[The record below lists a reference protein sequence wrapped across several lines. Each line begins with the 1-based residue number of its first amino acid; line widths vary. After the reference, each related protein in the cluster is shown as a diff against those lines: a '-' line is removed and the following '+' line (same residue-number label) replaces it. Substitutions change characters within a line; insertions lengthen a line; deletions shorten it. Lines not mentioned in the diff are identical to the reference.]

1 MLKAYVWLQTSDGS
15 IQQVEQE
22 VAMYC
27 PFICQEI
34 HAGMGS
40 SKNYPISL
48 PSRVNPSMLSL
59 ILDYCRFHQV
69 LGRSNKVVLVI
80 GELCFF
86 MCPDNFLERKSF
98 DEKFVRMDTKRLCE
112 LTSAADSLQLKPLV
126 DLTSRAL
133 ARVIEGKTPE
143 EIREIFHLPDDLTE
157 EEKLEPIKNTMDDP
171 RIRLLNRLYARKRK
185 ELKERERL
193 KNVETEEDRGDERSV
208 DDLLSFINGGG
219 EDSKGTRTSKSKKK
233 SRKRK
238 DLKTAY
244 SNCTSTSNN
253 TSSSNHDVDVNK
265 KETNELHS
273 ESGNPSLHN
282 KLLNDVCNATKL
294 LDLED
299 DGLAAEDEFDGI
311 DPALKEKLDREVE
324 DFARRLNSDWPE
336 IMQEILSR
344 GQERRPLPLT
354 VNGNGSLRRYTSSD
368 QRHK

>member
-1 MLKAYVWLQTSDGS
+1 
-15 IQQVEQE
+15 
-22 VAMYC
+22 MYC

-40 SKNYPISL
+40 SKNYPIISL

-69 LGRSNKVVLVI
+69 LGRSNK
-80 GELCFF
+80 
-86 MCPDNFLERKSF
+86 ERKSF

-112 LTSAADSLQLKPLV
+112 LTSAVDSLQLKPLV

-133 ARVIEGKTPE
+133 ARVIEGKTPQ

-208 DDLLSFINGGG
+208 DDLLSFING
-219 EDSKGTRTSKSKKK
+219 DSKGTRTSKSKKK

-311 DPALKEKLDREVE
+311 DPALKEKLDSLT
-324 DFARRLNSDWPE
+324 DQGSRRLREKVKFRLARNNARNSF
-336 IMQEILSR
+336 SR
-344 GQERRPLPLT
+344 SGEKTFT
-354 VNGNGSLRRYTSSD
+354 VNSQWEWFLEEIYKLGSAPQMIPRKHL
-368 QRHK
+368 